1 MAQSSDQPKRRR
13 GAVLLRL
20 AMAGAGLAVGLGLF
34 AWIWPEP
41 DRSSQLVQQLTP
53 ADLAKAPSRS
63 VTVLVIGLDSER
75 PADSLNRA
83 APPGPANA
91 DALLLLRINPQG
103 PLQVLTVPAN
113 LAVKIPGQSRPQG
126 IGSLYRLGGPA
137 LIADAVSSLVGL
149 EPGVPD
155 RYLVLGRATLRS
167 LVDGLGSIAANPTL
181 ALRYKDKSQRF
192 SINLQGGLQRLKG
205 NQVEQLV
212 RYRDPDRPEES
223 RQDNQQLV
231 VRSLLRELA
240 MPEQLGQLA
249 NLLKSLNNQGVVTN
263 LSQPE
268 TLSLLAAG
276 LDQAESVQFT
286 SLPLAPA
293 PEQGQ
298 EHEQEPNSS
307 RGTKLSLRE
316 ISSSAPEPLW
326 PAATNSTA
334 QQ

>member
-1 MAQSSDQPKRRR
+1 MAQRSAPSQPRR
-13 GAVLLRL
+13 GPTLLRL
-20 AMAGAGLAVGLGLF
+20 GALAVGMATGAGLIGVL
-34 AWIWPEP
+34 WPIGDRATEP
-41 DRSSQLVQQLTP
+41 LQQLTP
-53 ADLAKAPSRS
+53 ADLAKPPSRS
-63 VTVLVIGLDSER
+63 ITLLVIGLDSER
-75 PADSLNRA
+75 PGDPLNKA
-83 APPGPANA
+83 APRGAANA
-91 DALLLLRINPQG
+91 DALLLVRVNPQG
-103 PLQVLTVPAN
+103 PLQVLSLPPN
-113 LAVKIPGQSRPQG
+113 LAVQLPGQKRPQSL
-126 IGSLYRLGGPA
+126 GSLYRIGGVA
-137 LIADAVSSLVGL
+137 LTADAVRNLVGL
-149 EPGVPD
+149 DSGQPA
-155 RYLVLGRATLRS
+155 RFLVLGRSNLRS

-276 LDQAESVQFT
+276 LDQAENVQLT

-293 PEQGQ
+293 PDQ
-298 EHEQEPNSS
+298 EQEPNSS
-307 RGTKLSLRE
+307 RGTKLGLRE

-326 PAATNSTA
+326 PAATTSTA

>member
-1 MAQSSDQPKRRR
+1 
-13 GAVLLRL
+13 
-20 AMAGAGLAVGLGLF
+20 
-34 AWIWPEP
+34 
-41 DRSSQLVQQLTP
+41 
-53 ADLAKAPSRS
+53 
-63 VTVLVIGLDSER
+63 
-75 PADSLNRA
+75 
-83 APPGPANA
+83 
-91 DALLLLRINPQG
+91 
-103 PLQVLTVPAN
+103 
-113 LAVKIPGQSRPQG
+113 
-126 IGSLYRLGGPA
+126 
-137 LIADAVSSLVGL
+137 
-149 EPGVPD
+149 
-155 RYLVLGRATLRS
+155 LVLGRSNLRS

-276 LDQAESVQFT
+276 LDQAESVQLT

-293 PEQGQ
+293 PDQ
-298 EHEQEPNSS
+298 EQEPNSS
-307 RGTKLSLRE
+307 RGTKLGLRE

-326 PAATNSTA
+326 PAATTSTA

>member
-1 MAQSSDQPKRRR
+1 MIPAEQ
-13 GAVLLRL
+13 L
-20 AMAGAGLAVGLGLF
+20 AGLARF
-34 AWIWPEP
+34 
-41 DRSSQLVQQLTP
+41 
-53 ADLAKAPSRS
+53 
-63 VTVLVIGLDSER
+63 
-75 PADSLNRA
+75 
-83 APPGPANA
+83 
-91 DALLLLRINPQG
+91 
-103 PLQVLTVPAN
+103 
-113 LAVKIPGQSRPQG
+113 
-126 IGSLYRLGGPA
+126 
-137 LIADAVSSLVGL
+137 
-149 EPGVPD
+149 
-155 RYLVLGRATLRS
+155 LVLGRSNLRS

-231 VRSLLRELA
+231 VRSLVRELA

-293 PEQGQ
+293 PSTAG
-298 EHEQEPNSS
+298 
-307 RGTKLSLRE
+307 LRE
-316 ISSSAPEPLW
+316 ISSSAPEPLS
-326 PAATNSTA
+326 P
-334 QQ
+334 